1 MRRLAAGIVTVLVG
15 ALGCVAL
22 SHQAL
27 SAHRDPWLSWDNAAQ
42 RQAMA
47 RAIKAGD
54 GDAARAHA
62 LLALRAM
69 PLDQLALAT
78 SSHARDAAG
87 QARILNLSAALGW
100 RDPSTNLALIRAAM
114 REGADD
120 IAAQRID
127 AFGRTAGAEA
137 ITDLADRLILQPSG
151 RAALL
156 RRAEARNDGQWWQ
169 DYLRTLPADR
179 NVAEARADL
188 VAAFDK
194 GDGAWLRR
202 ITGDAGI
209 GLSGSGHGDLAI
221 RLTHRLGGAAPTSDN
236 AIYDSSFAGFRAS
249 GGGLTGEWTQPV
261 NAPALIDSAAGGGI
275 MVEPVSR
282 SAGRVLVQRLVL
294 SPGLWTLTVTGE
306 SDGSASLHW
315 TLSCVGGD
323 RVSLGGTT
331 ATSGAI
337 GSWSVPVP
345 AECSLAEL
353 ALAKRRDN
361 QSGKGVT
368 RVRSVRLSRQ

>member
-1 MRRLAAGIVTVLVG
+1 MRRLAAGMVTVLVG
-15 ALGCVAL
+15 AVGFVTL

-27 SAHRDPWLSWDNAAQ
+27 SVHRDPWLSWDNAAQ

-54 GDAARAHA
+54 GEAARAHA

-78 SSHARDAAG
+78 SSHARDAEG

-100 RDPSTNLALIRAAM
+100 RDPATNLALIRAAM
-114 REGADD
+114 REGAHD

-137 ITDLADRLILQPSG
+137 ITDLADQLILQPSG

-169 DYLRTLPADR
+169 DYLRTLPANR

-202 ITGDAGI
+202 IAGDAGI
-209 GLSGSGHGDLAI
+209 GLSGSGHSDLAI
-221 RLTHRLGGAAPTSDN
+221 RLTHGLGGAAPTSDN
-236 AIYDSSFAGFRAS
+236 AIYDSSFASFRAS

-261 NAPALIDSAAGGGI
+261 NAPALIDSTGGGGI
-275 MVEPVSR
+275 TVEPVSR

-294 SPGLWTLTVTGE
+294 SPGLRTLTVTGE
-306 SDGSASLHW
+306 SEGSAGLHW
-315 TLSCVGGD
+315 TLGCVGGGI
-323 RVSLGGTT
+323 VPLGGTN

-353 ALAKRRDN
+353 ALVKRRDN

-368 RVRSVRLSRQ
+368 RVRSVRLSR